1 MSNRE
6 ELVLRADQ
14 LAAATEGR
22 MVTGRPDARVTGFA
36 IDSRRVKDGDV
47 FFAIR
52 GAQLDGH
59 AFVSEAIRR
68 GAVGVVV
75 SDASSAGLGDGMA
88 EAPFVIVVGNTTRA
102 LQLLARFIRRAS
114 EARVVAITGS
124 VGKTTTKEITA
135 ALLASRYQ
143 VFRNEGNLNNHIGLP
158 LSLLELRHRPEIAV
172 VELGMNHAG
181 EIRTLVEIA
190 EPELRVWTNVAAVH
204 SAFFDSLEA
213 IADAK
218 AEILEGAT
226 STTQLVANAN
236 DPRVMARTSRFPG
249 QISTF
254 GVDTNADVRATD
266 VRGLGLAGMAATLYS
281 SVGSAEVRT
290 SLLGEGNVVNILAAV
305 TVALR
310 FQVPFETVLPTVATF
325 AAQPQRGNVIRLGG
339 VTVVDDTYNSSPAAL
354 QQALR
359 AMSVETSCRRRV
371 AVLGEMLEL
380 GEQSSVLH
388 EACGRVAVD
397 AGFDRVVAV
406 GGAPAQAL
414 VDGAIA
420 AGLPPASVAALSTS
434 EEAAELVRQLVQD
447 GDLVLVKGSRG
458 IRMDRIV
465 ERLGAK
471 LGN

>member
-135 ALLASRYQ
+135 ALLASRYR

-310 FQVPFETVLPTVATF
+310 FQVPLETVLPTVATF

-359 AMSVETSCRRRV
+359 AMSVETGCRRRV